1 MKSRAKKR
9 GSEPKKRC
17 ELEEEFERIEAI
29 EALVEEMECKAET
42 WREEQKRN
50 QQ

>member
-9 GSEPKKRC
+9 RSVPKQRG
-17 ELEEEFERIEAI
+17 ELEEEFERIKAI
-29 EALVEEMECKAET
+29 EALVEEMERKAET